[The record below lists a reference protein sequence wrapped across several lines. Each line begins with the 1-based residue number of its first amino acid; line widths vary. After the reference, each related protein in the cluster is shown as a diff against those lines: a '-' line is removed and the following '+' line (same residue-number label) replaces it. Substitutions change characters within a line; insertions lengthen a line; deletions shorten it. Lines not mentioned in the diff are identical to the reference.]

1 MENNNL
7 IVCVPDDLEKIKKG
21 IQALKY
27 QISIDNNNYD
37 RNIHKYA
44 LECYE
49 NKLKELKKS

>member
-37 RNIHKYA
+37 KNIHK
-44 LECYE
+44 
-49 NKLKELKKS
+49 